1 MIDASNVKKGQ
12 TGFVIHEFKA
22 VPVTVSSIEDI
33 SYHGTSCYQ
42 FHCKEINNESFWTL
56 YTMKEAYEKLLQIL
70 LKSKQTIQENL
81 DKEKQKKRFIK
92 NQINE
97 LKIKLKDLNDTK

>member
-1 MIDASNVKKGQ
+1 MIDGSRLEKGQ

-22 VPVTVSSIEDI
+22 IPVTISSVEDI
-33 SYHGTSCYQ
+33 AYHGTPCYK

-56 YTMKEAYEKLLQIL
+56 YTMKEAYEKLLSIL
-70 LKSKQTIQENL
+70 VKSKQTIQENL

-97 LKIKLKDLNDTK
+97 TKIILEGLQ